1 MSTGDTH
8 RSEISQRFRRPDDSI
23 QCMEM
28 HGRRV
33 RLPHRHRAV
42 STHVVVRRAGIPY
55 ELERTVC
62 SGCDRV
68 LAERPLRRA
77 AA

>member
-1 MSTGDTH
+1 
-8 RSEISQRFRRPDDSI
+8 
-23 QCMEM
+23 MEM